1 MYLFQNN
8 KKDFI
13 YFKKEIVPG
22 DGKLQEKLPE
32 KLPAPP

>member
-13 YFKKEIVPG
+13 YFKKEMLPG
-22 DGKLQEKLPE
+22 DGKIPE